1 MEKLHHIGLL
11 SLNFAVLNIL
21 LSLIFFLISIAGKRL
36 LTSPL
41 LKSRLFF
48 ASLITP
54 PALSMFTI
62 LTSFV
67 PPIFIKIPGKS
78 MFCLNDPY
86 CYIFSFVSPEIPFFD
101 WLLILA
107 AVLVLLP
114 VIYSLI
120 GIRNYFKIYANID
133 GITNPSLIPPRPP
146 LEGVGTNSPLVK
158 EDSGGLARHPII
170 SKSVLKELK
179 ELEDVYKIRV
189 KVIDTPYMI
198 SFLWGYISNILVIST
213 GVLNRLSKDELRCLL
228 AHEISHYKRR
238 ENILKGILLLCRN
251 SLFITPHVYSIFR
264 WWREEIE
271 KVGDEK
277 AAIITGRPLDVAS
290 AILKMMVSSS
300 HGNPPF
306 NKDGMKYL
314 DSYAIGFSITRS
326 NHLLTDRIERLVAI
340 NDCVIRPGGGQ
351 SIIPSETGLLIGMTS
366 IFSISFIAIYELNPL
381 LIHCYI
387 ERLLSLV

>member
-11 SLNFAVLNIL
+11 FLNFALLNVL
-21 LSLIFFLISIAGKRL
+21 LSLIFFLISIAGKKL

-48 ASLITP
+48 VSLIAP

-62 LTSFV
+62 FTSFV
-67 PPIFIKIPGKS
+67 PPVFIKIPGKS

-107 AVLVLLP
+107 IGLVLLP
-114 VIYSLI
+114 VIYSVI
-120 GIRNYFKIYANID
+120 GIRNYFRIYATID
-133 GITNPSLIPPRPP
+133 SFTNPSLIPLNPS
-146 LEGVGTNSPLVK
+146 L
-158 EDSGGLARHPII
+158 
-170 SKSVLKELK
+170 
-179 ELEDVYKIRV
+179 ELEDVPKIRV

-228 AHEISHYKRR
+228 SHEISHYKRR
-238 ENILKGILLLCRN
+238 DNILKGILLLCRN
-251 SLFITPHVYSIFR
+251 SLFIFPHVYPVFR

-271 KVGDEK
+271 KIGDEK

-290 AILKMMVSSS
+290 AILKMVSPSP
-300 HGNPPF
+300 GNPPF
-306 NKDGMKYL
+306 NERWMKHL
-314 DSYAIGFSITRS
+314 ESYAIGFSIIRN

-340 NDCVIRPGGGQ
+340 NDCAVRPGGGRP
-351 SIIPSETGLLIGMTS
+351 IIPSEAGLLIGMTL
-366 IFSISFIAIYELNPL
+366 IFSISFLAIYELDPL